1 MTVAISMPQLGL
13 TMTEATVSAWLKKPG
28 DQVRKDEPI
37 LSVSTDKVD
46 MDVESTVDGVLREIV
61 VDAGNTVPVG
71 TPLAY
76 VEAAAGAAQAGI
88 AAKSSA
94 KPADS
99 KPAVEATPA
108 APQSTPTGSL
118 AANDESPDGRFRA
131 SPRAKRRASELGI
144 DITTIKGS
152 GPGGRVVDEDV
163 QALAHTRRAA
173 ASPAEPPKRRQL
185 IANRMVE
192 SIQTIPAFTVSLEVS
207 AKELAA
213 LYQSVGAAVGRQA
226 DAKLTYTDLLL
237 RALSLSLADTPEI
250 NAVWENGSVHSRNQ
264 IDLGLAVATD
274 RGVAAPVITRVDQLP
289 LTQLVVQR
297 SGLTLKARQGRL
309 TFADLEGGTGTLS
322 NLGMYRVDR
331 FEGIITPGQSFIL
344 ATGKMRERPWVEAS
358 TIVARQTL
366 ILTLSVDH
374 RVADGAQAAVFLEK
388 IADMIESPYRLL
400 WNQQS

>member
-1 MTVAISMPQLGL
+1 
-13 TMTEATVSAWLKKPG
+13 
-28 DQVRKDEPI
+28 
-37 LSVSTDKVD
+37 

-61 VDAGNTVPVG
+61 VDAGETVPVG

-76 VEAAAGAAQAGI
+76 VEAAAGAAQPGTVPKS
-88 AAKSSA
+88 AAKQA
-94 KPADS
+94 ES

-108 APQSTPTGSL
+108 TPQSTTAGSL
-118 AANDESPDGRFRA
+118 QADDESREGRLRA

-144 DITTIKGS
+144 DIATIKGS

-163 QALAHTRRAA
+163 LAFAKPRQA
-173 ASPAEPPKRRQL
+173 ASPAELPKRREL

-237 RALSLSLADTPEI
+237 RALSLSLAETPEI
-250 NAVWENGSVHSRNQ
+250 NAVWENGSIRSRNQ

-274 RGVAAPVITRVDQLP
+274 RGVVAPVIARIDQLP
-289 LTQLVVQR
+289 LTQIVTQR
-297 SGLTLKARQGRL
+297 SGLTQKARQGRL
-309 TFADLEGGTGTLS
+309 TFAELEGGAGTLS

-374 RVADGAQAAVFLEK
+374 RIADGAQAAVFLEK

-400 WNQQS
+400 WNHQS

>member
-1 MTVAISMPQLGL
+1 MTVAIAMPQLGL

-28 DQVRKDEPI
+28 DQVKKDEPI

-76 VEAAAGAAQAGI
+76 VEAAAGAAQPGTVPKS
-88 AAKSSA
+88 AAKQA
-94 KPADS
+94 ES
-99 KPAVEATPA
+99 KPAAEAAT
-108 APQSTPTGSL
+108 APQSTTAGSL
-118 AANDESPDGRFRA
+118 PADDESRKGSLRA

-144 DITTIKGS
+144 DIATIKGS
-152 GPGGRVVDEDV
+152 GPGGRIVDEDV
-163 QALAHTRRAA
+163 QAFAKPRQA
-173 ASPAEPPKRRQL
+173 ASPAQLPKRREL

-213 LYQSVGAAVGRQA
+213 LYQSVGAAIGRQG

-237 RALSLSLADTPEI
+237 RALSLSLAETPEI
-250 NAVWENGSVHSRNQ
+250 NAVWENGSIRSRNQ

-274 RGVAAPVITRVDQLP
+274 RGVVAPVIARIDQLP
-289 LTQLVVQR
+289 LTQLVNQR
-297 SGLTLKARQGRL
+297 SGLTQKARQGRL
-309 TFADLEGGTGTLS
+309 TFADLEGGAGTLS

-374 RVADGAQAAVFLEK
+374 RIADGAQAAVFLEK

-400 WNQQS
+400 WNHQS